1 MDFEG
6 QRLSEQLVLWVTGA
20 FTAAGFVAGYCLQSL
35 GLALAVFAAGVG
47 VAFTVAVPEWSYF
60 KQHPLVWLDPL
71 SDTLAKPGQGK
82 GPKTE

>member
-1 MDFEG
+1 M
-6 QRLSEQLVLWVTGA
+6 LWVTGA

-71 SDTLAKPGQGK
+71 SDTVTKPGRGGRGK
-82 GPKTE
+82 DE

>member
-6 QRLSEQLVLWVTGA
+6 QRLSEQLMLWVTGA
-20 FTAAGFVAGYCLQSL
+20 FTAAGFVAGYYLQSL

-71 SDTLAKPGQGK
+71 SDTVTKPGRGGEGK
-82 GPKTE
+82 DE